1 MDVYWGAEIVTWPPC
16 CCRVVTYM
24 LHAHGAVWGFAH
36 PQSLCLVSVSTAVGV
51 GCLPADVHGGSHT
64 SGHLSVLL
72 ESLRLTGRQDAVLH
86 LQAFQA
92 ESEVVFSHS
101 PGVNC

>member
-1 MDVYWGAEIVTWPPC
+1 MQMC
-16 CCRVVTYM
+16 M
-24 LHAHGAVWGFAH
+24 
-36 PQSLCLVSVSTAVGV
+36 VG
-51 GCLPADVHGGSHT
+51 PT

-72 ESLRLTGRQDAVLH
+72 ESLRLTGGQDAVLH

-101 PGVNC
+101 PGVNCL